1 VDLDCDDGVST
12 TGGLVHESGSHSSVG
27 ISKIDSG
34 LDLIIVTDRD
44 LTSAIN
50 IDRVLILFDLEIS
63 LTVLGSN
70 K

>member
-34 LDLIIVTDRD
+34 LDL
-44 LTSAIN
+44 TSAIN